1 MRLSSILFFVF
12 LSVAVQAKTIEW
24 HNAVVVLNTNQVLV
38 GEVVIQPGLDLI
50 LFKSGD
56 TRTFYAAN
64 NINYININD
73 GDVDTPRKFV
83 SLPVDKHGRLTT
95 NLYEVVLQGE
105 LSVLRKPRGGSL
117 PEYNDAYSYDY
128 FVKKS
133 SGLVKLSDFRKSIYP
148 IIQGYYS
155 EGQLTKFMN
164 QENLN
169 PWSPS
174 DAIKLIEIYND
185 RLPISSTQLS
195 AQK

>member
-24 HNAVVVLNTNQVLV
+24 HNAVVVLNNNEVLV

-64 NINYININD
+64 KINYININD
-73 GDVDTPRKFV
+73 GDVNTPRKFV
-83 SLPVDKHGRLTT
+83 SLRGDKRGRSTN

-105 LSVLRKPRGGSL
+105 LSVLRKPRGGDL
-117 PEYNDAYSYDY
+117 PDFNDVYSYEY
-128 FVKKS
+128 FVKES
-133 SGLVKLSDFRKSIYP
+133 CDLIKLSDFRKSIYP
-148 IIQGYYS
+148 IIERYYS
-155 EGQLTKFMN
+155 EGQLLKFMN
-164 QENLN
+164 QENLS

-195 AQK
+195 ARK